1 MTNEQRLGERLK
13 ELIDVVGITQTALAQ
28 KLGLTQGYMN
38 QVFVGKKRISATI
51 IFEIAIGF
59 TDLNL
64 NWLIR
69 GTGDMFLIEGTA
81 TAPISVSMV
90 EEAPAVYLARRS
102 GILEDMQE
110 RIADLEATVAK
121 MKAKK

>member
-1 MTNEQRLGERLK
+1 VTDEQLLGLRLEEFLTVHDLK
-13 ELIDVVGITQTALAQ
+13 QVALAQ
-28 KLGLTQGYMN
+28 IVGVEQGYLN
-38 QVFVGKKRISATI
+38 QIVRGHKRISSTV
-51 IFEIAIGF
+51 IFGISKRF

-69 GTGDMFLIEGTA
+69 GVGDMLLVEA
-81 TAPISVSMV
+81 DHPAPAEVSRV
-90 EEAPAVYLARRS
+90 DEAPAVYLARRS
-102 GILEDMQE
+102 GILEDMQD